1 MFIPTQLTCAKT
13 TERMHEGGQRTNTAV
28 PSLSR
33 SSPNILL
40 EGESTRIEEET
51 RPSVLHS
58 ASTPATNHLL
68 RQEISF
74 SQDLSKD
81 LACQFTHVQ
90 HTCTHTHTH
99 THTLHKNAKVKAKK
113 PLQDCN
119 LEGL

>member
-1 MFIPTQLTCAKT
+1 
-13 TERMHEGGQRTNTAV
+13 MHGGGQRTNTVV

-40 EGESTRIEEET
+40 EGKSALIEEET
-51 RPSVLHS
+51 RPSVFYSVS
-58 ASTPATNHLL
+58 APATNHLL

-74 SQDLSKD
+74 SLDLSKD
-81 LACQFTHVQ
+81 LACQFTHMQ
-90 HTCTHTHTH
+90 HTHTSTHTHTH
-99 THTLHKNAKVKAKK
+99 THTYPSQNAKVKVKK